1 MPTPLWS
8 DIFKTFTYAFSA
20 DPLSRKLEPKE
31 LVGAGIIS
39 PDSIPS
45 ISPDGSYWNGQD
57 NRLIRLRETQDF
69 IDLSTVSNRIS
80 RYKEYE
86 RLRAVPEV
94 ETCLTI
100 FSDEA
105 CVSGNTKVATPFGFK
120 TIKSL
125 TEDNSEDKFLV
136 YCYDFQKKDYT
147 LGWGHHPR
155 KTKTAETVE
164 LIFDNGGKL
173 ECTEDHKVLLRTGE
187 WIQAGD
193 IKVGDDLMPFY
204 REKPDTEHNSLIS
217 GQFPRVFTF
226 NNGWVTERQLVDEW
240 RAGKSIQK
248 YERINFYARLINQGL
263 NMDQMLSMI
272 DETWVTVKERLKRFG
287 FTYKELKNLSK
298 NRTDHRKVIGKF
310 KGIMQDVYDLT
321 VDGHHNFATDQT
333 IVHNCQ
339 KDEHGNVLKIQ
350 ASNDDVR
357 KEVEFLLMSRQM
369 LNFNKRIWADF
380 KSLMVYGDLFYEL
393 ITSLDSPSD
402 GILKI
407 QRLPPESIYRIETTK
422 GKVIEFQQSKEGPD
436 YQSLVRAPVTV
447 ATDQEIQM
455 ATAIRFAPE
464 QIAHIRINEDRRQ
477 FYPYG
482 SSIIEP
488 ARGPAYQLR
497 LMEDSM
503 LTYRLARAPE
513 RRVFY
518 IDVGQLPGFKAEAF
532 IERMKD
538 QFRKKKVSL
547 NQNGFSGSSSVEERY
562 QPPAVEEDYWIP
574 TRPNSNTKIETLPG
588 AQNLGEIDDAIYFR
602 LKLLTALNFPKNYL
616 NVDDPAQTKITLSS
630 QDVKFARTVERYQS
644 SLEDGIFEIAQRHLH
659 MRGFP
664 PETYDDLK
672 IQMTPP
678 SEWRELS
685 RAEIVNNRI
694 QNVTSLKSA
703 GLISDFDLLR
713 NWMHYTEEETKDIL
727 ARSKL
732 QKLEDARLQV
742 LQQNPQLL
750 GVGIP
755 SQEDEE
761 VGASEEGPNKQLEV
775 PSEAPPEGAPPAMG
789 GAETPQPSAPS
800 TSVEPLPEPSE
811 EDIEKYDLSIQ
822 DYASEEDMESQD
834 YSIE

>member
-1 MPTPLWS
+1 
-8 DIFKTFTYAFSA
+8 
-20 DPLSRKLEPKE
+20 
-31 LVGAGIIS
+31 
-39 PDSIPS
+39 
-45 ISPDGSYWNGQD
+45 
-57 NRLIRLRETQDF
+57 
-69 IDLSTVSNRIS
+69 
-80 RYKEYE
+80 
-86 RLRAVPEV
+86 
-94 ETCLTI
+94 
-100 FSDEA
+100 
-105 CVSGNTKVATPFGFK
+105 
-120 TIKSL
+120 
-125 TEDNSEDKFLV
+125 
-136 YCYDFQKKDYT
+136 
-147 LGWGHHPR
+147 
-155 KTKTAETVE
+155 
-164 LIFDNGGKL
+164 
-173 ECTEDHKVLLRTGE
+173 
-187 WIQAGD
+187 
-193 IKVGDDLMPFY
+193 
-204 REKPDTEHNSLIS
+204 
-217 GQFPRVFTF
+217 
-226 NNGWVTERQLVDEW
+226 
-240 RAGKSIQK
+240 
-248 YERINFYARLINQGL
+248 
-263 NMDQMLSMI
+263 
-272 DETWVTVKERLKRFG
+272 
-287 FTYKELKNLSK
+287 
-298 NRTDHRKVIGKF
+298 
-310 KGIMQDVYDLT
+310 
-321 VDGHHNFATDQT
+321 
-333 IVHNCQ
+333 
-339 KDEHGNVLKIQ
+339 
-350 ASNDDVR
+350 
-357 KEVEFLLMSRQM
+357 
-369 LNFNKRIWADF
+369 
-380 KSLMVYGDLFYEL
+380 
-393 ITSLDSPSD
+393 
-402 GILKI
+402 
-407 QRLPPESIYRIETTK
+407 
-422 GKVIEFQQSKEGPD
+422 
-436 YQSLVRAPVTV
+436 
-447 ATDQEIQM
+447 
-455 ATAIRFAPE
+455 
-464 QIAHIRINEDRRQ
+464 
-477 FYPYG
+477 
-482 SSIIEP
+482 
-488 ARGPAYQLR
+488 
-497 LMEDSM
+497 MEDSM

-547 NQNGFSGSSSVEERY
+547 NQNGFGGSSSVEERY

-761 VGASEEGPNKQLEV
+761 VGATEEGPNKQLEV